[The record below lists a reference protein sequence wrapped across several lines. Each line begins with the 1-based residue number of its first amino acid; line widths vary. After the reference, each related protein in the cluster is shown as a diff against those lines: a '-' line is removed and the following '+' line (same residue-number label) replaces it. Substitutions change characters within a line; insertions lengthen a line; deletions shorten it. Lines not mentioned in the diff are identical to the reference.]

1 MQECKPVCRISNC
14 FMDRYVCQGGQEPL
28 INAKLHLTERYELD
42 DRIVSLLSFKNDNET
57 YPLMS
62 GFDIMLLL
70 VIAEEDG
77 VSESISHYI
86 KEDVRI
92 QERRVSAKRLE
103 QWLFDDDRRVVIE
116 WLLKGEI
123 WLDRTG
129 YLGSLRD
136 RLVTFDQ
143 ELRERKLLKE
153 FARFLRTYL
162 LSKEYLNQNYL
173 LDAYTNILNALQH
186 WARIAVIE
194 SGEHPEVIVWQQV
207 HKINPGVYKLYD
219 ELTHSDETLKQ
230 RIQLLVLA
238 CEFAIVS
245 KMKDCCALLLKILGS
260 RNQPWSIAEL
270 QEHPQIKPLGID
282 LSPVLRKLVAKSLV
296 KEVAVAHDPKVSM
309 IEMQYSA

>member
-1 MQECKPVCRISNC
+1 
-14 FMDRYVCQGGQEPL
+14 L

-42 DRIVSLLSFKNDNET
+42 DRIVSLLSFANDNRSD
-57 YPLMS
+57 PLMS

-70 VIAEEDG
+70 VTDEDA

-123 WLDRTG
+123 WIDRTG
-129 YLGSLRD
+129 YLRSLRD
-136 RLVTFDQ
+136 RLVQFDQ
-143 ELRERKLLKE
+143 ELRDRKLLKE
-153 FARFLRTYL
+153 FAKFLRTYSQ
-162 LSKEYLNQNYL
+162 SKEYLNQNYL
-173 LDAYTNILNALQH
+173 LDAYTNILTALHH

-194 SGEHPEVIVWQQV
+194 SGAHPEVIVWQQV
-207 HKINPGVYKLYD
+207 YQINPGVYKLYD
-219 ELTHSDETLKQ
+219 ELTHSDETLEQ

-245 KMKDCCALLLKILGS
+245 KMKDCCALLLRILGS
-260 RNQPWSIAEL
+260 RSQPWSVSEL
-270 QEHPQIKPLGID
+270 QEHPQIKHLDID
-282 LSPVLRKLVAKSLV
+282 LSPVLKKLVAKSLV
-296 KEVAVAHDPKVSM
+296 KEIAVAQDANLSLA
-309 IEMQYSA
+309 ELQYSA